1 MKRCKTKITVPY
13 YFFSY
18 YFKILGCLVCFG
30 NRHGELDETIT
41 SRYRKWS
48 AAEKNT
54 PDRPGKPIYSENP
67 VEDFLNYLFYE
78 TNPQYRN
85 IVHSH
90 NGGRYDMILMLR
102 EAYPKQNLAMQM
114 VARGHKLYKLNFR
127 SKSMSQKRKMTLT
140 SFHDT
145 INIIPIALSRFVKTL
160 DLRDEEGELLKTKGD
175 FPFLFQPADDDYSQI
190 LPKPPSEAHFPIFK
204 KSKDVIEFIKK
215 YNTISEKPFPIA
227 EMMDSYCSNDVF
239 ILANG
244 MVRQRE
250 RMLQITKNL
259 DILR

>member
-1 MKRCKTKITVPY
+1 MQ
-13 YFFSY
+13 YFFV
-18 YFKILGCLVCFG
+18 GCLVCFG
-30 NRHGELDETIT
+30 DRNGVLDKTIT

-48 AAEKNT
+48 AAEKDT
-54 PDRPGKPIYSENP
+54 PDRPGKPTYSENP

-102 EAYPKQNLAMQM
+102 EAYPTPNLTMQM

-127 SKSMSQKRKMTLT
+127 SKTLSKKRQLTLT

-145 INIIPIALSRFVKTL
+145 INVIPIALSRFVKTL
-160 DLRDEEGELLKTKGD
+160 DLRDENGELLKTKGD
-175 FPFLFQPADDDYSQI
+175 FPFLFQPPEGDYSKI
-190 LPKPPSEAHFPIFK
+190 FDGPPSEAHFPIFK
-204 KSKDVIEFIKK
+204 KSKEVIEFIQK
-215 YNTISEKPFPIA
+215 YKSICGKPFPIA